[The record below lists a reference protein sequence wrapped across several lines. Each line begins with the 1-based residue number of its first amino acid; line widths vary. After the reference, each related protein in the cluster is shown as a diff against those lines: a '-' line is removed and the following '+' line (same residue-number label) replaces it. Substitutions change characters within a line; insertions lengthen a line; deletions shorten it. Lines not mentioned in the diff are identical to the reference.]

1 MKRQIKFILYAL
13 FGVLGT
19 IGGWWF
25 FLSLFGFTPTFPGP
39 FTLLNLIIG
48 MVTIATLYSIL
59 LFGGPF
65 IIYDSIKE
73 YQKEGEV

>member
-13 FGVLGT
+13 FGFLGT

-25 FLSLFGFTPTFPGP
+25 LLSLFGFTPRFPEP

-48 MVTIATLYSIL
+48 MVTIVTLYSIL
-59 LFGGPF
+59 LCGGPF
-65 IIYDSIKE
+65 LIYDAIKE
-73 YQKEGEV
+73 YQKEGE